1 MKVLPLTQV
10 NVQPAIAAAKPDA
23 QLVTQGFSD
32 VLKKSLDSVNEA
44 KAVADG
50 MQEGLVTGAHS
61 NIHETMIAMEKANL
75 SFRLLTKVQQK
86 AINAYQEVMRMQV

>member
-1 MKVLPLTQV
+1 MKTLPLTQV
-10 NVQPAIAAAKPDA
+10 NLKSVMPTAKPDVVLA
-23 QLVTQGFSD
+23 TKGFSD

-44 KAVADG
+44 TAIANE

-61 NIHETMIAMEKANL
+61 NIHETMIAIEKANI

-86 AINAYQEVMRMQV
+86 AIIAYQEVMRMQV